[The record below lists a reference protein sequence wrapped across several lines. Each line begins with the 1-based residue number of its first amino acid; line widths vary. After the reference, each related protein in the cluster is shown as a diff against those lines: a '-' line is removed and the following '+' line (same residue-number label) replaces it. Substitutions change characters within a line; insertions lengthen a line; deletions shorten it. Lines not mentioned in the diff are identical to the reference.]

1 MWSRVQPG
9 RYCTDGIM
17 YLNLGFAITMKGAS
31 IHCQLAS
38 TAYAPSSG
46 TKVLRKWVLC
56 RKTPK

>member
-46 TKVLRKWVLC
+46 TKVL
-56 RKTPK
+56 